1 GLYVASQSDFTITD
15 NLIENN
21 SGYDDHSGGVDLVP
35 LPIAAAGNGTFSR
48 NVLRGN
54 VASKAFN
61 YGWGGGM
68 LIAGNENPPSL
79 KSLTLSHNVWTGNTA
94 PSVGGA
100 LFVDDGATVVLEHEL
115 MYANSTSAFD
125 GGGGAIFLDG
135 TANGTGSS
143 LTIVSSTIADN
154 SSLMQ
159 LGNGVYVQEFSSLT
173 VTNSIF
179 WGNTDDFLK
188 DDTSTI
194 TVTYTD
200 SQ

>member
-79 KSLTLSHNVWTGNTA
+79 KPLTLSHNVWTGNAA

-115 MYANSTSAFD
+115 MFANNTTVLD

-135 TANGTGSS
+135 SGNGIGSS
-143 LTIVSSTIADN
+143 LTIVNSTLADN
-154 SSLMQ
+154 HSVSE
-159 LGNGVYVQEFSSLT
+159 LGNGVHVAEFSQLT
-173 VTNSIF
+173 
-179 WGNTDDFLK
+179 
-188 DDTSTI
+188 
-194 TVTYTD
+194 
-200 SQ
+200 